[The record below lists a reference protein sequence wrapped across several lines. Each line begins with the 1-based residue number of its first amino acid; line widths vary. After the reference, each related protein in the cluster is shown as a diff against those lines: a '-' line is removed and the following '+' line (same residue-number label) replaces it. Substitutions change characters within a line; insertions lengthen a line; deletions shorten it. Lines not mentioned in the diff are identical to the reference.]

1 MVVSINWG
9 TPNHP
14 SHYTSCIGYI
24 QDQGPRYQVC
34 TDNWDISTG
43 VFQPRSTPD
52 RSRPPGGALWKVNG
66 LVLLGVSPQR
76 KPLQGF
82 PVKFPLYQSIDIQNL
97 EKNKGSFLEWPSK
110 KSGPCMFRP
119 SFILLFTCQM
129 NRKNSALCILKTK
142 KTEKNF
148 QWDVQLR
155 CCWLVNSTTETG
167 RSHSHL
173 WAAQMDLKK
182 LIWAENEKIS
192 LNWFLMWKKKLD
204 HHGKS
209 VKWFF
214 VENHWSLWIG
224 KPRMLSEIITTD
236 RNLLHSPGQPLGLTT
251 CQPLWAI
258 CAKGSS

>member
-66 LVLLGVSPQR
+66 LVLLGVFPHR

-97 EKNKGSFLEWPSK
+97 EKNKGSNLEWPSK
-110 KSGPCMFRP
+110 KSGPCMFGP

-155 CCWLVNSTTETG
+155 CWLVNSTTETG

-173 WAAQMDLKK
+173 WAAQMD
-182 LIWAENEKIS
+182 
-192 LNWFLMWKKKLD
+192 

-209 VKWFF
+209 VKWGW
-214 VENHWSLWIG
+214 V
-224 KPRMLSEIITTD
+224 KTLS
-236 RNLLHSPGQPLGLTT
+236 P
-251 CQPLWAI
+251 C
-258 CAKGSS
+258 SSHQNSWVKMDVHPTKNSYL

>member
-1 MVVSINWG
+1 MVVSINWS
-9 TPNHP
+9 TPKSSKSLHLLYWLHP
-14 SHYTSCIGYI
+14 
-24 QDQGPRYQVC
+24 GPRSKVPGVHRQLGYFDRCVPATFDTWSFQA
-34 TDNWDISTG
+34 TG
-43 VFQPRSTPD
+43 GCPMKSQCF
-52 RSRPPGGALWKVNG
+52 LN
-66 LVLLGVSPQR
+66 R

-182 LIWAENEKIS
+182 LIWAENWNQSELKSCGKIWIIMENQS
-192 LNWFLMWKKKLD
+192 HDW
-204 HHGKS
+204 
-209 VKWFF
+209 
-214 VENHWSLWIG
+214 VENHCFMDW
-224 KPRMLSEIITTD
+224 KTHKMLSA
-236 RNLLHSPGQPLGLTT
+236 P
-251 CQPLWAI
+251 W
-258 CAKGSS
+258 SS